1 MCGIY
6 SFAHLSKYLGANE
19 VEKVANHE
27 TNQQSI
33 GLWTQSL
40 CLCQRPWCFPEVGGW
55 PVFCPTYSTLPAKPV
70 VKHLFFKLPLP
81 PPPAGCLSGLQ
92 QFFSINFSSF
102 SKSDLTFDCRS
113 LMNIILRAIWFI
125 NYIPAKP
132 VVESI
137 LGSRRCISNFPPF
150 QAAACQSRP
159 LLPGSQSSLVAR
171 SRKTQLARILVTLLC
186 LPAPH
191 QPHHCFPIS
200 FRSHKI

>member
-6 SFAHLSKYLGANE
+6 SFAHLSKDLSANE

-137 LGSRRCISNFPPF
+137 LGSRRCISNFPPISGCCLPV
-150 QAAACQSRP
+150 QAS
-159 LLPGSQSSLVAR
+159 
-171 SRKTQLARILVTLLC
+171 LARIPIQLGCQVKKNTACKDSCHTTLL
-186 LPAPH
+186 AGTNH
-191 QPHHCFPIS
+191 IIV
-200 FRSHKI
+200 FRSMFIV

>member
-1 MCGIY
+1 MCGIF
-6 SFAHLSKYLGANE
+6 SFAPLNKDLSANE
-19 VEKVANHE
+19 VEKVANHG

-81 PPPAGCLSGLQ
+81 PPPPGCLSGLQ
-92 QFFSINFSSF
+92 QFLSTNFSSF

-137 LGSRRCISNFPPF
+137 LGSWRCISNFPPISGCCF
-150 QAAACQSRP
+150 ASPGLSCQDP
-159 LLPGSQSSLVAR
+159 NPAWLPGQEKHSLQGFLSHYFACR
-171 SRKTQLARILVTLLC
+171 
-186 LPAPH
+186 H
-191 QPHHCFPIS
+191 QPHHWFP
-200 FRSHKI
+200 